1 MDEAER
7 ERLKEKRRA
16 VQVLRGNGIDL
27 DSADLWVV
35 GGLEEPKKF
44 FHCLLHLVPPDT
56 TLYFEGVDIVPEVAR
71 FFETNREK
79 NPVTVSRDTISPTPD
94 LFHVVLTSE
103 LIYGLTELLD
113 RYPQ

>member
-71 FFETNREK
+71 VRVAADMWLCQSGPATCRIGTTGK
-79 NPVTVSRDTISPTPD
+79 DWQ
-94 LFHVVLTSE
+94 
-103 LIYGLTELLD
+103 LLKENT
-113 RYPQ
+113 Q